1 MVDFFFFQSAVRPV
15 LLDKIVALRNVLA
28 WISQVL
34 IIGLTFTPTFWRFKK
49 PICPKIPVYLII
61 RTFSEALPLKNHLQL
76 NFQSFNFESSLQEG
90 LDAMGFDNPTPI
102 QEKAIPVILD
112 GKDLIACA
120 QTGTG
125 KTAAFVLPILN
136 KISKSGSSTL
146 NTLILAPTRELAIQ
160 IDQQIQGFSYF
171 LGVSSVPIYGGG
183 DGIVWEQQ
191 KKALETGAEI
201 VVATPGRLIA
211 LLAGGKIDLSTLE
224 HLVLDEAD
232 RMMDMGFS
240 DDILKIV
247 NFLPQKR
254 QTILFSAT
262 MPPKIRQFSMKIL
275 NKPEEISIAIGK
287 TASGVTQSMYS
298 VYDTQKEELVRHIL
312 SQKNYEAVIVFC
324 STKDKVKAL
333 HKALRKSFDI
343 EAFHSDL
350 EQVEREKIMSAF
362 KNRKVKILVGTDI
375 ISRGID
381 VVGIEL
387 VINYDTPGD
396 PEDYVH
402 RVGRTARADAK
413 GEAITFV
420 NPKDQPK
427 FVRIEQLIGMS
438 VTQNPL
444 PAQMEKGPSFVGEKV
459 KETAPTSGS
468 STSPLK
474 KKKKKKK
481 SPSSSSSLPP
491 RPYAERTAEPLPT
504 VAVSEQEVSV
514 NKYGQ
519 RKNVIEP

>member
-1 MVDFFFFQSAVRPV
+1 MDFS
-15 LLDKIVALRNVLA
+15 
-28 WISQVL
+28 
-34 IIGLTFTPTFWRFKK
+34 
-49 PICPKIPVYLII
+49 
-61 RTFSEALPLKNHLQL
+61 
-76 NFQSFNFESSLQEG
+76 SFNFEPSLQEG
-90 LDAMGFDNPTPI
+90 LDAMGFNQPTPI
-102 QEKAIPVILD
+102 QERAIPVILD
-112 GKDLIACA
+112 NKDLIACA

-125 KTAAFVLPILN
+125 KTAAFILPILN
-136 KISKSGSSTL
+136 KITKSPSGKL

-160 IDQQIQGFSYF
+160 IDQQIQGFAYF
-171 LGVSSVPIYGGG
+171 LGISSIPIYGGG

-211 LLAGGKIDLSTLE
+211 LLAGGKIDLSSLE
-224 HLVLDEAD
+224 HLILDEAD

-247 NFLPQKR
+247 NYLPVNR
-254 QTILFSAT
+254 QTVLFSAT
-262 MPPKIRQFSMKIL
+262 MPAKIRQFSMKIL
-275 NKPEEISIAIGK
+275 NKPEEISIALGK
-287 TASGVTQSMYS
+287 TAEGVSQSMYS
-298 VYDTQKEELVRHIL
+298 VYDGQKEELVRHIL
-312 SQKNYEAVIVFC
+312 SQKGRDAVIIFA

-333 HKALRKSFDI
+333 HKVLRKQFDI

-362 KNRKVKILVGTDI
+362 KNKAVKVLIGTDI

-387 VINYDTPGD
+387 VLNYDTPGD

-402 RVGRTARADAK
+402 RVGRTARADKK

-427 FVRIEQLIGMS
+427 FARIEQLIGMKI
-438 VTQNPL
+438 TQNPL
-444 PAQMEKGPSFVGEKV
+444 PEGLDAGPEYKGEAGKSSGESKF
-459 KETAPTSGS
+459 KPKS
-468 STSPLK
+468 SNSNKNKNQPKTGGH
-474 KKKKKKK
+474 
-481 SPSSSSSLPP
+481 PP
-491 RPYAERTAEPLPT
+491 RQEAKPAHKPVESQHKPAEEKPVQAFQKPAEEKTQTPG
-504 VAVSEQEVSV
+504 
-514 NKYGQ
+514 KYGQ

>member
-1 MVDFFFFQSAVRPV
+1 M
-15 LLDKIVALRNVLA
+15 
-28 WISQVL
+28 
-34 IIGLTFTPTFWRFKK
+34 
-49 PICPKIPVYLII
+49 
-61 RTFSEALPLKNHLQL
+61 
-76 NFQSFNFESSLQEG
+76 NFQSFNFESFLQEG
-90 LDAMGFDNPTPI
+90 LDAMGFDQPTPI
-102 QEKAIPVILD
+102 QQMAIPVILE

-183 DGIVWEQQ
+183 DGVIWEQQ

-211 LLAGGKIDLSTLE
+211 LLAGGKMDLSTLE

-247 NFLPQKR
+247 NYLPQKR

-287 TASGVTQSMYS
+287 TAEGVTQSMYS

-312 SQKNYEAVIVFC
+312 SQKAYEAVIIFC

-333 HKALRKSFDI
+333 YKVLKKGFDV

-350 EQVEREKIMSAF
+350 EQMEREKIMSAF
-362 KNRKVKILVGTDI
+362 KNKAVKILIGTDI

-387 VINYDTPGD
+387 VINYDTPSD

-402 RVGRTARADAK
+402 RVGRTARADK
-413 GEAITFV
+413 EGEAITFV
-420 NPKDQPK
+420 NPKDQHK
-427 FVRIEQLIGMS
+427 FVRIEKLIGMS

-444 PAQMEKGPSFVGEKV
+444 PESMDKGPDYAGDKPK
-459 KETAPTSGS
+459 KEFS
-468 STSPLK
+468 SLIPDRSK

-481 SPSSSSSLPP
+481 PIGQ
-491 RPYAERTAEPLPT
+491 
-504 VAVSEQEVSV
+504 VSEKPVGIQNPKQETKASKIEQPVEPATPKSDAKPS
-514 NKYGQ
+514 KYGQ
-519 RKNVIEP
+519 RMNVIEP

>member
-1 MVDFFFFQSAVRPV
+1 M
-15 LLDKIVALRNVLA
+15 
-28 WISQVL
+28 
-34 IIGLTFTPTFWRFKK
+34 
-49 PICPKIPVYLII
+49 
-61 RTFSEALPLKNHLQL
+61 
-76 NFQSFNFESSLQEG
+76 NFNSFNFESSLQEG
-90 LDAMGFDNPTPI
+90 LDAMGFDTPTPI
-102 QEKAIPVILD
+102 QEMAIPVILT

-136 KISKSGSSTL
+136 KITKSGLSTL

-211 LLAGGKIDLSTLE
+211 LLAGGKINLSTLQ

-247 NFLPQKR
+247 NYLPQNR

-287 TASGVTQSMYS
+287 TVAGVTQSMYS
-298 VYDTQKEELVRHIL
+298 VYDMQKEELVRYIL
-312 SQKNYEAVIVFC
+312 TQRNYEAVIIFC
-324 STKDKVKAL
+324 STKDKVKSL
-333 HKALRKSFDI
+333 YKILKKGFDV

-362 KNRKVKILVGTDI
+362 KNKAVKILIGTDI

-387 VINYDTPGD
+387 VINYDTPSD

-427 FVRIEQLIGMS
+427 FVRIEKLIGLS
-438 VTQNPL
+438 VPALSL
-444 PAQMEKGPSFVGEKV
+444 PPTMEKGPNFVDEKV
-459 KETAPTSGS
+459 KTESQVA
-468 STSPLK
+468 STSSK

-481 SPSSSSSLPP
+481 KPTHSSFGDSTNYTDSPTGKV
-491 RPYAERTAEPLPT
+491 AFVKEPQQDT
-504 VAVSEQEVSV
+504 
-514 NKYGQ
+514 
-519 RKNVIEP
+519 

>member
-1 MVDFFFFQSAVRPV
+1 
-15 LLDKIVALRNVLA
+15 
-28 WISQVL
+28 
-34 IIGLTFTPTFWRFKK
+34 
-49 PICPKIPVYLII
+49 
-61 RTFSEALPLKNHLQL
+61 
-76 NFQSFNFESSLQEG
+76 
-90 LDAMGFDNPTPI
+90 MGFDNPTPI
-102 QEKAIPVILD
+102 QEKAIPVILE

-136 KISKSGSSTL
+136 KITKSGTTSL

-211 LLAGGKIDLSTLE
+211 LLAGGKIDLSKLE

-232 RMMDMGFS
+232 RMLDMGFS
-240 DDILKIV
+240 DDILKII
-247 NFLPQKR
+247 NFLPEKR

-312 SQKNYEAVIVFC
+312 SQKNYEAVIIFC

-333 HKALRKSFDI
+333 HKTLRKSFDI

-444 PAQMEKGPSFVGEKV
+444 PAEMERGPSFTGEKV
-459 KETAPTSGS
+459 KEKAPAAAA
-468 STSPLK
+468 STSLLK

-481 SPSSSSSLPP
+481 SPTSSSSSSP
-491 RPYAERTAEPLPT
+491 RLYAERPEA
-504 VAVSEQEVSV
+504 VAPASVVAAPSQEENPS
-514 NKYGQ
+514 KYGQ

>member
-1 MVDFFFFQSAVRPV
+1 MSF
-15 LLDKIVALRNVLA
+15 IN
-28 WISQVL
+28 
-34 IIGLTFTPTFWRFKK
+34 
-49 PICPKIPVYLII
+49 
-61 RTFSEALPLKNHLQL
+61 
-76 NFQSFNFESSLQEG
+76 FNFEPSLQEG
-90 LDAMGFDNPTPI
+90 LDAMGFDRPTPI
-102 QEKAIPVILD
+102 QEMAIPVIMQ

-136 KISKSGSSTL
+136 KISKSGSNKL

-211 LLAGGKIDLSTLE
+211 LLAGGKMDLSTLE

-247 NFLPQKR
+247 NYLPAKR
-254 QTILFSAT
+254 QTVLFSAT
-262 MPPKIRQFSMKIL
+262 MPPKIRQFCMKFL
-275 NKPEEISIAIGK
+275 QNPEEISLSLGK
-287 TASGVTQSMYS
+287 TAEGVTQSMYS
-298 VYDTQKEELVRHIL
+298 VYDGQKEELVRHIL
-312 SQKNYEAVIVFC
+312 SQKAYEAVIIFA

-333 HKALRKSFDI
+333 YKVLKKQFDI

-350 EQVEREKIMSAF
+350 EQVEREKIMSNF
-362 KNRKVKILVGTDI
+362 KNKAVKILIGTDI

-387 VINYDTPGD
+387 VINFDTPSD

-402 RVGRTARADAK
+402 RVGRTARADK
-413 GEAITFV
+413 EGEAITFV
-420 NPKDQPK
+420 NPKDQHK
-427 FVRIEQLIGMS
+427 FVRIESLIGMEI
-438 VTQNPL
+438 TRNPL
-444 PAQMEKGPSFVGEKV
+444 PEGFEKGPEYLGEKA
-459 KETAPTSGS
+459 KSSGFS
-468 STSPLK
+468 RDPSFKSK
-474 KKKKKKK
+474 NKKKK
-481 SPSSSSSLPP
+481 SSGNKPTGEQRTSESGFKPRADFKNPPPASKQEAPKQEAKKTEASEAPKSETPS
-491 RPYAERTAEPLPT
+491 
-504 VAVSEQEVSV
+504 
-514 NKYGQ
+514 KYGQ
-519 RKNVIEP
+519 RKNVIDS

>member
-1 MVDFFFFQSAVRPV
+1 
-15 LLDKIVALRNVLA
+15 
-28 WISQVL
+28 
-34 IIGLTFTPTFWRFKK
+34 
-49 PICPKIPVYLII
+49 
-61 RTFSEALPLKNHLQL
+61 
-76 NFQSFNFESSLQEG
+76 
-90 LDAMGFDNPTPI
+90 MGFEQPTPI
-102 QEKAIPVILD
+102 QEKAIPVMLE

-125 KTAAFVLPILN
+125 KTAAFILPILN
-136 KISKSGSSTL
+136 KISKSGNNKL

-160 IDQQIQGFSYF
+160 IDQQIQGFAYF
-171 LGVSSVPIYGGG
+171 LGISSIPIYGGG

-211 LLAGGKIDLSTLE
+211 LLAGGKMDLSSLE
-224 HLVLDEAD
+224 HLILDEAD

-247 NFLPQKR
+247 NYLPKDR
-254 QTILFSAT
+254 QTVLFSAT

-275 NKPEEISIAIGK
+275 RNPEEISIAIGK
-287 TASGVTQSMYS
+287 TAAGVTQAMYA
-298 VYDTQKEELVRHIL
+298 VYDTQKEELVKYIL
-312 SQKNYEAVIVFC
+312 SQKNYEAVIIFA

-333 HKALRKSFDI
+333 FKTLKKHFDV

-362 KNRKVKILVGTDI
+362 KNKAVKILVGTDI

-402 RVGRTARADAK
+402 RVGRTARADME

-420 NPKDQPK
+420 NPKDAYK
-427 FVRIEQLIGMS
+427 FQRIEELIGMEIS
-438 VTQNPL
+438 RLSL
-444 PAQMEKGPSFVGEKV
+444 PEGFESGPELKSSKTGSSSPSHKKSSKGKFSKNKSGNKHPKEEPKPRPKIDTPEV
-459 KETAPTSGS
+459 KTPPTSPP
-468 STSPLK
+468 STSAI
-474 KKKKKKK
+474 
-481 SPSSSSSLPP
+481 PS
-491 RPYAERTAEPLPT
+491 
-504 VAVSEQEVSV
+504 
-514 NKYGQ
+514 KYGK
-519 RKNVIEP
+519 RRNVIDD

>member
-1 MVDFFFFQSAVRPV
+1 
-15 LLDKIVALRNVLA
+15 
-28 WISQVL
+28 
-34 IIGLTFTPTFWRFKK
+34 
-49 PICPKIPVYLII
+49 
-61 RTFSEALPLKNHLQL
+61 
-76 NFQSFNFESSLQEG
+76 
-90 LDAMGFDNPTPI
+90 
-102 QEKAIPVILD
+102 
-112 GKDLIACA
+112 
-120 QTGTG
+120 
-125 KTAAFVLPILN
+125 
-136 KISKSGSSTL
+136 
-146 NTLILAPTRELAIQ
+146 
-160 IDQQIQGFSYF
+160 
-171 LGVSSVPIYGGG
+171 
-183 DGIVWEQQ
+183 
-191 KKALETGAEI
+191 
-201 VVATPGRLIA
+201 

-247 NFLPQKR
+247 NYLPQNR

-312 SQKNYEAVIVFC
+312 SQKNYEAVIIFC

-444 PAQMEKGPSFVGEKV
+444 PAQMEKGPSFVGEKA
-459 KETAPTSGS
+459 KPTTTAQVAS
-468 STSPLK
+468 SPLK

-481 SPSSSSSLPP
+481 KPTQGATSERSNIADLPKGETSQVKEPQSEAGPS
-491 RPYAERTAEPLPT
+491 
-504 VAVSEQEVSV
+504 
-514 NKYGQ
+514 KYGQ

>member
-1 MVDFFFFQSAVRPV
+1 M
-15 LLDKIVALRNVLA
+15 
-28 WISQVL
+28 
-34 IIGLTFTPTFWRFKK
+34 
-49 PICPKIPVYLII
+49 
-61 RTFSEALPLKNHLQL
+61 

-90 LDAMGFDNPTPI
+90 LDAMGFDQPTPI
-102 QEKAIPVILD
+102 QQMAIPVIME

-136 KISKSGSSTL
+136 KISKSGSTSL

-183 DGIVWEQQ
+183 DGVIWEQQ

-211 LLAGGKIDLSTLE
+211 LLAGGKMDLSSLE
-224 HLVLDEAD
+224 HLILDEAD

-247 NFLPQKR
+247 NYLPKNR

-287 TASGVTQSMYS
+287 TAEGVTQSMYS

-312 SQKNYEAVIVFC
+312 SQKAYEAVIIFC

-333 HKALRKSFDI
+333 YKVLKKGFDV

-362 KNRKVKILVGTDI
+362 KNKAVKILIGTDI

-387 VINYDTPGD
+387 VINYDTPSD

-402 RVGRTARADAK
+402 RVGRTARADK
-413 GEAITFV
+413 EGEAITFV
-420 NPKDQPK
+420 NPKDQHK
-427 FVRIEQLIGMS
+427 FVRIEKLIGMS

-444 PAQMEKGPSFVGEKV
+444 PAHMEKGPEYAGDKPK
-459 KETAPTSGS
+459 KEFSKPNPDKS
-468 STSPLK
+468 K

-481 SPSSSSSLPP
+481 PSGQESSATKEQSKPRSEVEVRAPRVEQPKESDSPK
-491 RPYAERTAEPLPT
+491 
-504 VAVSEQEVSV
+504 SETKPS
-514 NKYGQ
+514 KYGQ
-519 RKNVIEP
+519 RKNVIDP

>member
-1 MVDFFFFQSAVRPV
+1 M
-15 LLDKIVALRNVLA
+15 
-28 WISQVL
+28 
-34 IIGLTFTPTFWRFKK
+34 
-49 PICPKIPVYLII
+49 
-61 RTFSEALPLKNHLQL
+61 

-90 LDAMGFDNPTPI
+90 LDAMGFDQPTPI
-102 QEKAIPVILD
+102 QQMAIPVILE

-183 DGIVWEQQ
+183 DGVIWEQQ

-211 LLAGGKIDLSTLE
+211 LLAGGKMDLSTLE

-247 NFLPQKR
+247 NYLPQKR

-287 TASGVTQSMYS
+287 TAEGVTQSMYS

-312 SQKNYEAVIVFC
+312 SQKQYEAVIIFC

-333 HKALRKSFDI
+333 YKVLKKGFDV

-350 EQVEREKIMSAF
+350 EQMEREKIMSAF
-362 KNRKVKILVGTDI
+362 KNKAVKILIGTDI

-387 VINYDTPGD
+387 VINYDTPSD

-402 RVGRTARADAK
+402 RVGRTARADK
-413 GEAITFV
+413 EGEAITFV
-420 NPKDQPK
+420 NPKDQHK
-427 FVRIEQLIGMS
+427 FVRIEKLIGMS

-444 PAQMEKGPSFVGEKV
+444 PESMEKGPEYAGDKPKKDFSSA
-459 KETAPTSGS
+459 APDRN
-468 STSPLK
+468 K

-481 SPSSSSSLPP
+481 PSGPASETPREHQKP
-491 RPYAERTAEPLPT
+491 RPETRAPK
-504 VAVSEQEVSV
+504 SDQSV
-514 NKYGQ
+514 ENSAPRPESKPSKYSQ

>member
-1 MVDFFFFQSAVRPV
+1 
-15 LLDKIVALRNVLA
+15 
-28 WISQVL
+28 
-34 IIGLTFTPTFWRFKK
+34 
-49 PICPKIPVYLII
+49 
-61 RTFSEALPLKNHLQL
+61 
-76 NFQSFNFESSLQEG
+76 
-90 LDAMGFDNPTPI
+90 MGFDTPTPI
-102 QEKAIPVILD
+102 QEMAIPVILT

-136 KISKSGSSTL
+136 KITKSGTSTL

-183 DGIVWEQQ
+183 DGIVWDQQ
-191 KKALETGAEI
+191 KRALETGAEI

-247 NFLPQKR
+247 NYLPQNR

-275 NKPEEISIAIGK
+275 NKPEEISSAIGK

-459 KETAPTSGS
+459 KPTTTAQVAS
-468 STSPLK
+468 SPVK

-481 SPSSSSSLPP
+481 KPTQGATPERSNTADLPKGEPSPVK
-491 RPYAERTAEPLPT
+491 EPQ
-504 VAVSEQEVSV
+504 SEAGPS
-514 NKYGQ
+514 KYGQ

>member
-1 MVDFFFFQSAVRPV
+1 M
-15 LLDKIVALRNVLA
+15 
-28 WISQVL
+28 
-34 IIGLTFTPTFWRFKK
+34 
-49 PICPKIPVYLII
+49 
-61 RTFSEALPLKNHLQL
+61 
-76 NFQSFNFESSLQEG
+76 NFQSFNFEPSLQEG
-90 LDAMGFDNPTPI
+90 IDAMGFDQPTPI
-102 QEKAIPVILD
+102 QQMAIPVILE

-183 DGIVWEQQ
+183 DGVIWEQQ

-211 LLAGGKIDLSTLE
+211 LLAGGKMDLRTLE

-247 NFLPQKR
+247 NYLPQNR

-275 NKPEEISIAIGK
+275 NKPVEISIAIGK
-287 TASGVTQSMYS
+287 TAEGVTQSMYS

-312 SQKNYEAVIVFC
+312 SQKSYEAVIIFC

-333 HKALRKSFDI
+333 YKLLKKGFDV

-350 EQVEREKIMSAF
+350 EQAEREKIMSDF
-362 KNRKVKILVGTDI
+362 KNKAVKILIGTDI

-387 VINYDTPGD
+387 VINYDTPSD

-402 RVGRTARADAK
+402 RVGRTARADK
-413 GEAITFV
+413 EGEAITFV
-420 NPKDQPK
+420 NPKDQHK
-427 FVRIEQLIGMS
+427 FVRIEKLIGMN

-444 PAQMEKGPSFVGEKV
+444 PDQMEKGPEYLGEKPKKDFSRSEPEV
-459 KETAPTSGS
+459 QNNKN
-468 STSPLK
+468 K
-474 KKKKKKK
+474 KKKKK
-481 SPSSSSSLPP
+481 PSSQTQGEAVQRSINKPEPKSTKPQNTGEVIASH
-491 RPYAERTAEPLPT
+491 AEPKT
-504 VAVSEQEVSV
+504 S
-514 NKYGQ
+514 KYGQ
-519 RKNVIEP
+519 RKNVIES

>member
-1 MVDFFFFQSAVRPV
+1 
-15 LLDKIVALRNVLA
+15 
-28 WISQVL
+28 
-34 IIGLTFTPTFWRFKK
+34 
-49 PICPKIPVYLII
+49 
-61 RTFSEALPLKNHLQL
+61 
-76 NFQSFNFESSLQEG
+76 
-90 LDAMGFDNPTPI
+90 MGFEQPTPI
-102 QEKAIPVILD
+102 QEKAIPVMLE

-125 KTAAFVLPILN
+125 KTAAFILPILN
-136 KISKSGSSTL
+136 KISKTGSNTL

-160 IDQQIQGFSYF
+160 IDQQIQGFAYF
-171 LGVSSVPIYGGG
+171 LGISSIPIYGGG

-211 LLAGGKIDLSTLE
+211 LLAGGKIDLSSLE
-224 HLVLDEAD
+224 HLILDEAD

-247 NFLPQKR
+247 NYLPKNR
-254 QTILFSAT
+254 QTVLFSAT

-275 NKPEEISIAIGK
+275 RNPEEISIAIGK
-287 TASGVTQSMYS
+287 TASGVTQAMYA
-298 VYDTQKEELVRHIL
+298 VYDTQKEELVKHIL
-312 SQKNYEAVIVFC
+312 SQKNYEAVIIFA

-333 HKALRKSFDI
+333 FKALKKEFDV

-362 KNRKVKILVGTDI
+362 KNKAVKILVGTDI

-387 VINYDTPGD
+387 VINYDTPSD

-402 RVGRTARADAK
+402 RVGRTARADME

-420 NPKDQPK
+420 NPKDAFK
-427 FVRIEQLIGMS
+427 FQRIEELIGMQI
-438 VTQNPL
+438 TRLPL
-444 PAQMEKGPSFVGEKV
+444 PEGFESGPELKSSKSGTSTTNFKKSSKGKS
-459 KETAPTSGS
+459 A
-468 STSPLK
+468 K
-474 KKKKKKK
+474 KKGGNRKEKEGPKPTAQSKVAEVN
-481 SPSSSSSLPP
+481 SPPSNPNPNPSIPS
-491 RPYAERTAEPLPT
+491 
-504 VAVSEQEVSV
+504 
-514 NKYGQ
+514 KYGK
-519 RKNVIEP
+519 RRNVIED

>member
-1 MVDFFFFQSAVRPV
+1 LS
-15 LLDKIVALRNVLA
+15 
-28 WISQVL
+28 
-34 IIGLTFTPTFWRFKK
+34 
-49 PICPKIPVYLII
+49 
-61 RTFSEALPLKNHLQL
+61 
-76 NFQSFNFESSLQEG
+76 FQSFNFESSLQEG
-90 LDAMGFDNPTPI
+90 LDAMGFDRPTPI
-102 QEKAIPVILD
+102 QEMAIPVIMQ
-112 GKDLIACA
+112 GRDLIACA

-136 KISKSGSSTL
+136 KISKSGSNTL

-171 LGVSSVPIYGGG
+171 LGISSVPIYGGG

-224 HLVLDEAD
+224 HLILDEAD

-247 NFLPQKR
+247 NYLPQNR
-254 QTILFSAT
+254 QTVLFSAT
-262 MPPKIRQFSMKIL
+262 MPPKIRQFSMKFL
-275 NKPEEISIAIGK
+275 RGPEEISLAIGK
-287 TASGVTQSMYS
+287 TAEGVTQSMYS
-298 VYDTQKEELVRHIL
+298 VYDSQKEDLVRHIL
-312 SQKNYEAVIVFC
+312 SRKAYEAVIIFA

-333 HKALRKSFDI
+333 YKVLRKQFDI

-350 EQVEREKIMSAF
+350 EQVEREKIMSNF
-362 KNRKVKILVGTDI
+362 KNKAVKILIGTDI

-387 VINYDTPGD
+387 VINFDTPSD

-402 RVGRTARADAK
+402 RVGRTARADK
-413 GEAITFV
+413 EGEAITFV
-420 NPKDQPK
+420 NPKDQHK
-427 FVRIEQLIGMS
+427 FARIEKLIGMQ

-444 PAQMEKGPSFVGEKV
+444 PENFEKGPEYIGEKA
-459 KETAPTSGS
+459 KPAGASNPS
-468 STSPLK
+468 SQSKNK
-474 KKKKKKK
+474 KKKKKKPAQ
-481 SPSSSSSLPP
+481 SPSGEKQPQGQPAKP
-491 RPYAERTAEPLPT
+491 RPQSPKPHTSTKQESTKP
-504 VAVSEQEVSV
+504 EQASSATPEKPS
-514 NKYGQ
+514 KYGK
-519 RKNVIEP
+519 RKNVIES

>member
-1 MVDFFFFQSAVRPV
+1 
-15 LLDKIVALRNVLA
+15 
-28 WISQVL
+28 
-34 IIGLTFTPTFWRFKK
+34 
-49 PICPKIPVYLII
+49 
-61 RTFSEALPLKNHLQL
+61 
-76 NFQSFNFESSLQEG
+76 
-90 LDAMGFDNPTPI
+90 MGFDTPTPI
-102 QEKAIPVILD
+102 QEMAIPVILT
-112 GKDLIACA
+112 GRDLIACA

-136 KISKSGSSTL
+136 KITKSGTSTL

-171 LGVSSVPIYGGG
+171 LGVSSVAIYGGG
-183 DGIVWEQQ
+183 DGIVWDQQ
-191 KKALETGAEI
+191 KRALETGAEI

-211 LLAGGKIDLSTLE
+211 LLAGGKIDLSSLE

-247 NFLPQKR
+247 NYLPQNR

-312 SQKNYEAVIVFC
+312 SQKNYEAVIIFC

-333 HKALRKSFDI
+333 YKALKKGFDV

-438 VTQNPL
+438 VTQNLL
-444 PAQMEKGPSFVGEKV
+444 PAQMEKGPSFVGEKA
-459 KETAPTSGS
+459 KPTTTAQLAS
-468 STSPLK
+468 SPAK

-481 SPSSSSSLPP
+481 KPTQAASPGISNTADLPKG
-491 RPYAERTAEPLPT
+491 EPSQVKEPQ
-504 VAVSEQEVSV
+504 SEAGPS
-514 NKYGQ
+514 KYGQ

>member
-1 MVDFFFFQSAVRPV
+1 
-15 LLDKIVALRNVLA
+15 
-28 WISQVL
+28 
-34 IIGLTFTPTFWRFKK
+34 
-49 PICPKIPVYLII
+49 
-61 RTFSEALPLKNHLQL
+61 
-76 NFQSFNFESSLQEG
+76 
-90 LDAMGFDNPTPI
+90 
-102 QEKAIPVILD
+102 
-112 GKDLIACA
+112 
-120 QTGTG
+120 
-125 KTAAFVLPILN
+125 
-136 KISKSGSSTL
+136 
-146 NTLILAPTRELAIQ
+146 
-160 IDQQIQGFSYF
+160 
-171 LGVSSVPIYGGG
+171 
-183 DGIVWEQQ
+183 
-191 KKALETGAEI
+191 
-201 VVATPGRLIA
+201 

-247 NFLPQKR
+247 NYLPQNR

-333 HKALRKSFDI
+333 HKTLRKSFDI

-444 PAQMEKGPSFVGEKV
+444 PAQMEKGPSFVGEKA
-459 KETAPTSGS
+459 KPTTAQVAS
-468 STSPLK
+468 SPVK

-481 SPSSSSSLPP
+481 PTQGASAQRSNTADLPKTESSLVKAPQQ
-491 RPYAERTAEPLPT
+491 EAEP
-504 VAVSEQEVSV
+504 S
-514 NKYGQ
+514 KYGQ

>member
-1 MVDFFFFQSAVRPV
+1 
-15 LLDKIVALRNVLA
+15 
-28 WISQVL
+28 
-34 IIGLTFTPTFWRFKK
+34 
-49 PICPKIPVYLII
+49 
-61 RTFSEALPLKNHLQL
+61 L

-90 LDAMGFDNPTPI
+90 LDAMGFDQPTPI
-102 QEKAIPVILD
+102 QQMAIPVILE

-183 DGIVWEQQ
+183 DGVIWEQQ

-211 LLAGGKIDLSTLE
+211 LLAGGKMDLSTLE

-247 NFLPQKR
+247 NYLPQKR

-287 TASGVTQSMYS
+287 TAEGVTQSMYS

-312 SQKNYEAVIVFC
+312 SQKQYEAVIIFC

-333 HKALRKSFDI
+333 YKVLKKGFDV

-350 EQVEREKIMSAF
+350 EQMEREKIMSAF
-362 KNRKVKILVGTDI
+362 KNKAVKILIGTDI

-387 VINYDTPGD
+387 VINYDTPSD

-402 RVGRTARADAK
+402 RVGRTARADK
-413 GEAITFV
+413 EGEAITFV
-420 NPKDQPK
+420 NPKDQHK
-427 FVRIEQLIGMS
+427 FVRIEKLIGMS

-444 PAQMEKGPSFVGEKV
+444 PESMEKGPEYAGDKPKKDFSSA
-459 KETAPTSGS
+459 APDRN
-468 STSPLK
+468 K

-481 SPSSSSSLPP
+481 PSGPASETPREHQKP
-491 RPYAERTAEPLPT
+491 RPETIALK
-504 VAVSEQEVSV
+504 SDQSV
-514 NKYGQ
+514 ENSASRPESKPSKYSQ

>member
-1 MVDFFFFQSAVRPV
+1 
-15 LLDKIVALRNVLA
+15 
-28 WISQVL
+28 
-34 IIGLTFTPTFWRFKK
+34 
-49 PICPKIPVYLII
+49 
-61 RTFSEALPLKNHLQL
+61 
-76 NFQSFNFESSLQEG
+76 
-90 LDAMGFDNPTPI
+90 
-102 QEKAIPVILD
+102 
-112 GKDLIACA
+112 
-120 QTGTG
+120 
-125 KTAAFVLPILN
+125 
-136 KISKSGSSTL
+136 
-146 NTLILAPTRELAIQ
+146 
-160 IDQQIQGFSYF
+160 
-171 LGVSSVPIYGGG
+171 
-183 DGIVWEQQ
+183 
-191 KKALETGAEI
+191 
-201 VVATPGRLIA
+201 
-211 LLAGGKIDLSTLE
+211 
-224 HLVLDEAD
+224 
-232 RMMDMGFS
+232 
-240 DDILKIV
+240 LKIV
-247 NFLPQKR
+247 NYLPQNR

-312 SQKNYEAVIVFC
+312 SQKQYEAVIVFC

-333 HKALRKSFDI
+333 HKTLRKSFDI

-362 KNRKVKILVGTDI
+362 KNRKVKILIGTDI

-427 FVRIEQLIGMS
+427 FVRIEKLIGMA

-444 PAQMEKGPSFVGEKV
+444 PAHLEKGPSYTGGEAPKV
-459 KETAPTSGS
+459 NAS
-468 STSPLK
+468 SSPVSSNSSPDFK

-481 SPSSSSSLPP
+481 KPSQGSGSAPK
-491 RPYAERTAEPLPT
+491 PYPAAAKSDAPSVNEPKTEPS
-504 VAVSEQEVSV
+504 A

-519 RKNVIEP
+519 RRNVIDSESPQ